1 MSNPYVDIEAIE
13 DRLEE
18 EEEGGEEEEE
28 GEWQFINDNDQ
39 FTDEGTMEDH
49 RKLQLLEIPHHLHVR
64 NWSQTVSSI
73 SEKYGRSSTVPSY
86 GFHGTPSH
94 QQPSFGRDQIRAEVN
109 LVPDSQL
116 HIMLRLD
123 KTPSFWRLKCKAS
136 EQYTLLYDITS
147 FFNPATSIPSSK
159 TIPSPKTTS
168 SIKTA
173 PVRRSHTPSLSD
185 ACVELKVTSSSHPR
199 SRAWA
204 ALLDYVTSGQTI
216 PQIHAE
222 LEVILKDKYDAADW
236 HAAISAATPEGDE
249 YASAQAA
256 VYELA
261 TTDGYPISPVPA
273 LSNESTTFVVSDLLR
288 GASTSL
294 SNPSTSL
301 GASAF
306 LQTAVAANPSSSHP
320 PSPTPAPVD
329 LPDDQR
335 TLPSP
340 PSHSFVPSSLFSELP
355 PVHETEEAQ
364 DDVPSILTSF
374 PAPIIH
380 LPPSSTGGSVPDA
393 SAKRAPT
400 PLFLPSPSSS
410 IVPLPSLEELFQD
423 AFIVDPSSSPSNSP
437 SNSPLLT
444 SSSLTALSPPLPI
457 LHRSPP
463 PPTLSLEATSTH
475 PSPPMITSPSAEP
488 NDGPHS
494 LGLGSP
500 VRAAFCVPHVV
511 DCIYLEAEPLFHPDT
526 AEASPIMAYLHQH
539 SAVRRL
545 KLGRLDMVRVPT
557 EDVADLLQ
565 WDCPFIQENS
575 WIRVVKKGLFY
586 GDVGLVTR
594 REMSGGLPRLRV
606 LLVPRP
612 SPRFGQ
618 KRKPGQPP
626 QALFYEPETHLF
638 TGRWTDRRDYENGLV
653 VVWLGDKQ
661 VTLKDTAITDN
672 AHYLFNRSGHPLIL
686 RHPPPA
692 PDSWVFELG
701 EVVYNVQS
709 DREKEGK
716 IKSVEAQRCLVAYDD
731 SADEYVTKCN
741 LRKRFRSV
749 DIVEVTNGPRKGE
762 HGVIVAIWYET
773 CEVALLRQN
782 IVNELIVVHVNH
794 CRRDR
799 PRDGGG
805 IPWINERV
813 TVCRG
818 QYWSYTGVVKDVF
831 PPCPPHQLTK
841 LEVWIPKLTLNV
853 QLNHNDVY
861 HTITRKMLKDAVES
875 DVILD
880 PLTGLRVKTDG
891 PPMRTP
897 QEPWLNKLVKVT
909 HGPMKDYVG
918 RVVGVNRAYDNPKFK
933 SGLRIT
939 VQFDQ
944 TMLYT
949 RGIGARE
956 DWDYNWVLDCET
968 GMLLDQAYPLRGY
981 QKFYEPDIAS
991 IMMKPKVVSTIRQ
1004 NTPDSRTP
1012 PPSPSHIQHDGG
1024 AWDPSSM
1031 TPMHPLF
1038 SSPPLVSSPPHWTM
1052 HPSLDGKTF
1061 FAAYNPPNGEARER
1075 VHATPDRA
1083 AGRVKITYQQKSVF
1097 AVYPEHIFDV
1107 AGKNAIKPTSYQGG
1121 ILAVRGPHVGKYMR
1135 RIYIRYDDNEHW
1147 KEPWMTCMVFENWG
1161 TDEQRVA
1168 ENNILVDAKDCAPC
1182 EERKLVGDLAD
1193 HLKTVRELARKKVQK
1208 PRPDPSLNQYKRT
1221 KRK

>member
-13 DRLEE
+13 DRFEEEVE
-18 EEEGGEEEEE
+18 EEEGE

-39 FTDEGTMEDH
+39 FTDEATMEDH
-49 RKLQLLEIPHHLHVR
+49 RKLQLSDMPRHLRVKD
-64 NWSQTVSSI
+64 WSQTVSSI
-73 SEKYGRSSTVPSY
+73 GEKYERVSNVSSY
-86 GFHGTPSH
+86 NFHGTPSH
-94 QQPSFGRDQIRAEVN
+94 QQRSFGRDQIRAEVN
-109 LVPDSQL
+109 QVPDSQL
-116 HIMLRLD
+116 HVMLRLD

-159 TIPSPKTTS
+159 TIPSLKTTS

-173 PVRRSHTPSLSD
+173 PVRRSHTPSPSD

-236 HAAISAATPEGDE
+236 HAAISAVTPEGDE

-261 TTDGYPISPVPA
+261 TTDGYPIAPVPA
-273 LSNESTTFVVSDLLR
+273 TSNESTTFVVSDLLR
-288 GASTSL
+288 GAPTSL

-301 GASAF
+301 GAAAL

-320 PSPTPAPVD
+320 PSPTPASVD
-329 LPDDQR
+329 PPNDQR
-335 TLPSP
+335 TLPAP

-374 PAPIIH
+374 PAPIVH
-380 LPPSSTGGSVPDA
+380 LPPVSPSSTGGSVLDA

-410 IVPLPSLEELFQD
+410 IAPLPSLEELFQD
-423 AFIVDPSSSPSNSP
+423 AFIVDPSSS

-444 SSSLTALSPPLPI
+444 SSSLTALSPPPPI
-457 LHRSPP
+457 IHRSPP
-463 PPTLSLEATSTH
+463 PLTLSLEATSTH
-475 PSPPMITSPSAEP
+475 PSPPMITSPSAEA

-494 LGLGSP
+494 LGSS

-526 AEASPIMAYLHQH
+526 AKASPIMAYLHQH

-545 KLGRLDMVRVPT
+545 KLGHLDM
-557 EDVADLLQ
+557 
-565 WDCPFIQENS
+565 
-575 WIRVVKKGLFY
+575 FY
-586 GDVGLVTR
+586 GDIGLVTR

-612 SPRFGQ
+612 SPQFGQ

-638 TGRWTDRRDYENGLV
+638 TGRWTDRCDYENGLV

-672 AHYLFNRSGHPLIL
+672 ANYLFNRSGHPLIL

-731 SADEYVTKCN
+731 SADDCGDNAV
-741 LRKRFRSV
+741 
-749 DIVEVTNGPRKGE
+749 
-762 HGVIVAIWYET
+762 WYET
-773 CEVALLRQN
+773 CEIALLRQN
-782 IVNELIVVHVNH
+782 IVTELIVVHVNH
-794 CRRDR
+794 CRQDR

-813 TVCRG
+813 TMCRG

-841 LEVWIPKLTLNV
+841 LEIWIPKLTLSV

-861 HTITRKMLKDAVES
+861 HTITCKMLKDAVPLTSQQQHFRQPGWSDKIES
-875 DVILD
+875 NIILD
-880 PLTGLRVKTDG
+880 PLTGLRVKTDD

-897 QEPWLNKLVKVT
+897 QEPWLNKL
-909 HGPMKDYVG
+909 
-918 RVVGVNRAYDNPKFK
+918 FK

-949 RGIGARE
+949 RGVGARE
-956 DWDYNWVLDCET
+956 DWDYNWVLDCKT

-991 IMMKPKVVSTIRQ
+991 IVLKPKVISTIRQ
-1004 NTPDSRTP
+1004 NTPDSKTP
-1012 PPSPSHIQHDGG
+1012 PPSPSHIVHDGG
-1024 AWDPSSM
+1024 AWDPSAM

-1038 SSPPLVSSPPHWTM
+1038 SSPSLVSSPPHWTM

-1061 FAAYNPPNGEARER
+1061 FAAYKPPNGEERER

-1083 AGRVKITYQQKSVF
+1083 TCRVKITYQQKSVF

-1107 AGKNAIKPTSYQGG
+1107 VGKNAIKPTSYQGG
-1121 ILAVRGPHVGKYMR
+1121 MLAVRGPHVGKYMR
-1135 RIYIRYDDNEHW
+1135 RIYVRYDDEEHW
-1147 KEPWMTCMVFENWG
+1147 KNPWMSCMVFENWG
-1161 TDEQRVA
+1161 TDEECIA
-1168 ENNILVDAKDCAPC
+1168 EDYILIDANDCAPC

-1193 HLKTVRELARKKVQK
+1193 RLKMVRELARKKVQK
-1208 PRPDPSLNQYKRT
+1208 PRLDPSLSQNKRT